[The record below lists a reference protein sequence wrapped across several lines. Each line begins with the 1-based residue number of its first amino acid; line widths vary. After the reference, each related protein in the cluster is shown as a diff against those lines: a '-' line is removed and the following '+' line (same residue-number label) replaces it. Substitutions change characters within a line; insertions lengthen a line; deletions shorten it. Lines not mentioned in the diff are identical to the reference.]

1 MTPEMYAL
9 GLRARNAKGFRWVWG
24 MAASAPGWLDDA
36 RIIEVEEV
44 PYLWVYRWH
53 LRGRP
58 NDDEWDADLVP
69 ALDDDATLGCLRALV
84 RGVWE
89 SVANEAGEPTPGR
102 TYVIPWESGRYAVYV
117 QYALAPNVTRT
128 KLIASGATEAE
139 ALVAALEAAP

>member
-1 MTPEMYAL
+1 MTPESYAL

-69 ALDDDATLGCLRALV
+69 VLDDDATLGCLVALV
-84 RGVWE
+84 RQ
-89 SVANEAGEPTPGR
+89 VAGDDFAYNQGCGWTAATTPWGFFEADT
-102 TYVIPWESGRYAVYV
+102 
-117 QYALAPNVTRT
+117 L
-128 KLIASGATEAE
+128 AE
-139 ALVAALEAAP
+139 ALVAALEAAS

>member
-1 MTPEMYAL
+1 MTPESYAL

-69 ALDDDATLGCLRALV
+69 ELDDMATFGCLPFLV
-84 RGVWE
+84 AEAWAPKP
-89 SVANEAGEPTPGR
+89 VAIIQNDDGGWRVCSGE
-102 TYVIPWESGRYAVYV
+102 V
-117 QYALAPNVTRT
+117 
-128 KLIASGATEAE
+128 LIANASSHAE